1 MMYFNAATDRLIN
14 SEELIKR
21 YGTDKAIPQLG
32 IYELTYQPDFVPFAF
47 NLLANGTYLPIQ
59 SSAQAEV
66 KALVKAGFSEPEAE
80 ALLADGVKT
89 ASDAKD

>member
-1 MMYFNAATDRLIN
+1 MMYLNAATGRTIT

-47 NLLANGTYLPIQ
+47 NPVNNGTYLP
-59 SSAQAEV
+59 V
-66 KALVKAGFSEPEAE
+66 KSERRVEIEQLMKAGYTPAEAE
-80 ALLADGVKT
+80 ELLG
-89 ASDAKD
+89 